1 MSNKPDPDDVVR
13 SIETPP
19 EIDDDLDQLLHE
31 VQGLKCNLDVLRSQ
45 VDHLERTAKQR
56 YMVNFD
62 EFTKDNTNA
71 IKNYGEIKQLEVR

>member
-31 VQGLKCNLDVLRSQ
+31 VLGLKCNLNVLRSQ
-45 VDHLERTAKQR
+45 VDHLERTAEQR
-56 YMVNFD
+56 HMVNFD
-62 EFTKDNTNA
+62 EFTKDNANA
-71 IKNYGEIKQLEVR
+71 IKNYGELKQLEVR

>member
-1 MSNKPDPDDVVR
+1 MLNKPDPNDVVR

-71 IKNYGEIKQLEVR
+71 INNYEEIKQLEVL